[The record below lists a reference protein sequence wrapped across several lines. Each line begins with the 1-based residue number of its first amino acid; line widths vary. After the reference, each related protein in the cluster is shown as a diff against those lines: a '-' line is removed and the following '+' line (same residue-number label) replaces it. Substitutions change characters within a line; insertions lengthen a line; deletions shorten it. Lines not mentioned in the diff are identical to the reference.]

1 MYLFVILTIL
11 VLPALMVGL
20 GIVALKNPDLM
31 WKWRNEA
38 NRRRGIVDSRRTEAW
53 ERSNRQRGII
63 VLCLG
68 IVTGIFLV
76 IYTLNLFTSSFS

>member
-1 MYLFVILTIL
+1 MYLFVILPIL

-31 WKWRNEA
+31 WKWQNEA
-38 NRRRGIVDSRRTEAW
+38 NRRRGIADSRRTEAW

-63 VLCLG
+63 VLGLG
-68 IVTGIFLV
+68 IVTGIFLAV
-76 IYTLNLFTSSFS
+76 YMLNLFTSSFS

>member
-1 MYLFVILTIL
+1 MNLLVVMLIL

-31 WKWRNEA
+31 WKWRSEA

-63 VLCLG
+63 VLGLG

-76 IYTLNLFTSSFS
+76 AYMLNLFTSPFF